1 MLTLITLLCLGG
13 ALLFPTMMLCFTY
26 PLSKK
31 WALFWSNY
39 ITNHTSRVFFAILK
53 TYRNFDFIGDKNDV
67 KKLPP
72 QFTVISNHQ
81 SLIDIVVYLKYF
93 YPDRIVRFVAKDTLN
108 KVPMV
113 GKMLRSQGH
122 CMIPRKGGAGIAMKS
137 IEKFGY
143 RVLERNQNPLI
154 FPEGTRSRDGKLG
167 SFYSAGFRRLEET
180 VKLPVVVCA
189 LDGGWQL
196 SRLTD
201 VLKNLYKGAYKVKI
215 LKVYDAPATKE
226 DEKKIIEEAP
236 GLIQAQLDLWRSE

>member
-1 MLTLITLLCLGG
+1 MTDEKIKRINELYAKKKAGTLTEEEAKEQAIKILNDGG
-13 ALLFPTMMLCFTY
+13 A
-26 PLSKK
+26 
-31 WALFWSNY
+31 
-39 ITNHTSRVFFAILK
+39 
-53 TYRNFDFIGDKNDV
+53 IG
-67 KKLPP
+67 L
-72 QFTVISNHQ
+72 
-81 SLIDIVVYLKYF
+81 
-93 YPDRIVRFVAKDTLN
+93 
-108 KVPMV
+108 
-113 GKMLRSQGH
+113 
-122 CMIPRKGGAGIAMKS
+122 
-137 IEKFGY
+137 
-143 RVLERNQNPLI
+143 